1 MTTMYRFTRKAA
13 LLAAATPFVLLSAG
27 VAAAQTTPAPQP
39 TTDSSD
45 QTAAAA
51 PQTPA
56 QPQEA
61 STGND
66 IVVTGSI
73 IRGADAGPSPVIAS
87 RIILSIILLA
97 DLDIRSINGPFMTGG
112 SGTGSRTHS

>member
-73 IRGADAGPSPVIAS
+73 IRGADAGPSPVSTITTENLDVRGINTVQAG
-87 RIILSIILLA
+87 IQALS
-97 DLDIRSINGPFMTGG
+97 DRKSVV
-112 SGTGSRTHS
+112 